1 MHGMNRPERD
11 CTKFSILFISALFL
25 ISCQSAVKSYQTG
38 RSPESEKDAYQ
49 QAIHKAYLW
58 IDMHPTSLEID
69 GPVPILEE
77 IMAFYVLWKNTEDDS
92 LKKTYVD
99 EFRERV
105 ELLAS
110 VKDYR
115 IGPKEFTSFLT
126 IALFAERLQID
137 TLDFRRMIEE
147 QIIPS
152 PALFSQNITSVIWNT
167 VYLGRLGYDP
177 PPDLKSLIA
186 QSNLQQEAYHRLL
199 YQAICSPLD
208 PSNMDKMTLTT
219 YHMTHEIFSLTN
231 FGEYPSPPVIE
242 NNKAFFLDFFEKAIQ
257 WAMDINHVDLL
268 GEMIMCVKMLDLKD
282 VPSLKKGIE
291 YILSSQEDN
300 GTFGITNPSLP
311 NAYRHG
317 ILVSMMTLSM
327 L

>member
-1 MHGMNRPERD
+1 MQRMNRTERKG
-11 CTKFSILFISALFL
+11 TKCLILLFSALFL
-25 ISCQSAVKSYQTG
+25 ISCQAAVKSHQSGST
-38 RSPESEKDAYQ
+38 PESEKDVYQ
-49 QAIHKAYLW
+49 EAIHKAYLW

-77 IMAFYVLWKNTEDDS
+77 IMAFYVLWKNTEDAS
-92 LKKTYVD
+92 LKETYVD
-99 EFRERV
+99 EFRKRV
-105 ELLAS
+105 DLILSIE
-110 VKDYR
+110 DYKIHPR
-115 IGPKEFTSFLT
+115 EHTSFLT

-137 TLDFRRMIEE
+137 TLDFRKMIQE

-152 PALFSQNITSVIWNT
+152 PTLFSQNITNTIWNT
-167 VYLGRLGYDP
+167 VYLGRLGYNP
-177 PPDLKSLIA
+177 PLDLESLIA
-186 QSNLQQEAYHRLL
+186 QGNLQQEAYHRLL

-208 PSNMDKMTLTT
+208 PANMDKMTLTT

-242 NNKAFFLDFFEKAIQ
+242 NNKAFFLEFFEKAIQ

-282 VPSLKKGIE
+282 VPSLQKGIE

-300 GTFGITNPSLP
+300 GTFGITNPTLP
-311 NAYRHG
+311 NVYRHG

-327 L
+327 V